1 MKRRFSNFYPA
12 LTKKIGPSM
21 TVTILDL
28 TDVPPSLEL
37 KRVSVEIQKYL
48 AANAVDPSEVVISC
62 ELNSDISVQHL
73 KLIATSCGLSDSL
86 LSWRRP
92 LRRQIFGRSSFLSNF
107 MIELLR
113 LRMGASKTLRFACN
127 ALGSEISFIE
137 LPKLTNALTLETALA
152 DMPGLKAIGPG
163 RAYLEDLSR
172 SIAVAWPSERKSIVF
187 VDVSSIIK
195 NDLGTGIQRVIRNL
209 IPEVIN
215 ALPDNYELKLVSSD
229 ENGGPFYHVD
239 FTQVKHTD
247 EIRFERSS
255 EVVEFIRSDIFLG
268 LDLNYGVTISHSVYF
283 SGLQRRGVTLIALI
297 YDLLPV
303 QFPQFFPEEVGAL
316 KLHERYLE
324 VIGTFDLSI
333 AISKSVQDDYV
344 EWIQKYSPTRLVNQ
358 RTGHIPL
365 GSGLN
370 RIVSKQ
376 RVNQYGNYF
385 LHVGTIEPRKNV
397 VQILEAFELL
407 WQQGSE
413 LKLVL
418 VGKAGW
424 NMDDSIAR
432 IRTHI
437 EIGKKLHWL
446 QSADDAELANLYRNA
461 TCLIMASSGEGYGLP
476 IVEAHSFGT
485 RVLARKIRVFEEVCR
500 YSDSF
505 FEGDSAESL
514 MAAILALKNSS
525 DPDENRPAPTWT
537 SSAVA
542 LVEFL
547 KPDN

>member
-1 MKRRFSNFYPA
+1 
-12 LTKKIGPSM
+12 M
-21 TVTILDL
+21 TEAILDL
-28 TDVPPSLEL
+28 TDLPPSLEL
-37 KRVSVEIQKYL
+37 PRVSAEIQKYL
-48 AANAVDPSEVVISC
+48 VANEIDPSEVVISC

-73 KLIATSCGLSDSL
+73 KLIATSCGLSASL
-86 LSWRRP
+86 VSWRRP
-92 LRRQIFGRSSFLSNF
+92 LRRKIYGQSGFLSNG
-107 MIELLR
+107 MIELVR
-113 LRMGASKTLRFACN
+113 LRMGASKVLKFSCN

-137 LPKLTNALTLETALA
+137 LPQTTNARTLESALA
-152 DMPGLKAIGPG
+152 EIPSFKAIGHG
-163 RAYLEDLSR
+163 RSHLEDLSR
-172 SIAVAWPSERKSIVF
+172 SIAVAWPTARKPIVF

-209 IPEVIN
+209 IPEVVE
-215 ALPDNYELKLVSSD
+215 ALPDNYEFKLVSSD

-239 FTQVKHTD
+239 FTQVQSTD

-255 EVVEFIRSDIFLG
+255 EVVEFIRSDVFLG
-268 LDLNYGVTISHSVYF
+268 LDLNYGVTISHSVFF
-283 SGLQRRGVTLIALI
+283 SGLQRRGVKLIALI

-303 QFPQFFPEEVGAL
+303 QFPQFFPREVGAL
-316 KLHERYLE
+316 RLHERYLE
-324 VIGTFDLSI
+324 VLSTFDLSI
-333 AISKSVQDDYV
+333 AISKSVQYDYV
-344 EWIQKYSPTRLVNQ
+344 EWVQKNSPTRLVSQ

-370 RIVSKQ
+370 RIISKQ
-376 RVNQYGNYF
+376 KVNEYGSYF

-397 VQILEAFELL
+397 EQILAAFELL
-407 WQQGSE
+407 WHQGSE
-413 LKLVL
+413 LRLVL

-424 NMDDSIAR
+424 NMDNFHAR
-432 IRTHI
+432 IRAHT

-446 QSADDAELANLYRNA
+446 QSADDAELSNLYRNA
-461 TCLIMASSGEGYGLP
+461 TRLIMASSGEGYGLP

-500 YSDSF
+500 ESDSF

-514 MAAILALKNSS
+514 MSAILELKHTAN
-525 DPDENRPAPTWT
+525 PVGNRPAPTWS

-547 KPDN
+547 KPEN